1 MGPLFKYAIIHYQ
14 ETMSDK
20 NKGNFFGIPDEN
32 IALIYEATII
42 FAIANDPKFFDS
54 FRQE

>member
-14 ETMSDK
+14 ETNSDK

-32 IALIYEATII
+32 IALIYVAIII
-42 FAIANDPKFFDS
+42 FAQANDPKFFDS